1 MARRKVV
8 LYSKASCG
16 LCDEARELILA
27 ERARAEF
34 DFEEVLIDG
43 DRSLEDEFALR
54 VPVVTVDGVPEFETE
69 IEPTRFRRLVSGPR

>member
-1 MARRKVV
+1 MAQRKVV

-27 ERARAEF
+27 ERGRAGF

-43 DRSLEDEFALR
+43 DRGLEDEYALR
-54 VPVVTVDGVPEFETE
+54 VPVVAVDGVPEFETE
-69 IEPTRFRRLVSGPR
+69 VEPTRFRRLVSSAG